1 MKRLFIAGAVSLV
14 AASAAAQ
21 VSGSVSI
28 WGRNGSLSINVP
40 TPVYVAPPVY
50 VQPPVY
56 VAPPV
61 YVQPPVYV
69 APQPS
74 LRQPWPNNRH
84 CLQHPYYDQYG
95 RLIGY
100 EFSCH

>member
-1 MKRLFIAGAVSLV
+1 MKRLFIACAVALV
-14 AASAAAQ
+14 ASSAAAQ

-28 WGRNGSLSINVP
+28 WGRDGSLSINVP
-40 TPVYVAPPVY
+40 APIYVNPPVY
-50 VQPPVY
+50 VS
-56 VAPPV
+56 PPV

-74 LRQPWPNNRH
+74 LRPWPNNRY
-84 CLQHPYYDQYG
+84 CIQHPYYDQFG

-100 EFSCH
+100 EVSCH

>member
-1 MKRLFIAGAVSLV
+1 MKRLFIAGAVALV
-14 AASAAAQ
+14 ASSAVAH

-40 TPVYVAPPVY
+40 T
-50 VQPPVY
+50 PVY

-84 CLQHPYYDQYG
+84 CLQHPYYDQFG

-100 EFSCH
+100 EVTCH

>member
-1 MKRLFIAGAVSLV
+1 MKRLFIACAVALV
-14 AASAAAQ
+14 ASSAAAQ

-40 TPVYVAPPVY
+40 T
-50 VQPPVY
+50 
-56 VAPPV
+56 PV

-84 CLQHPYYDQYG
+84 CLQHPYYDQFG

-100 EFSCH
+100 EVSCH

>member
-1 MKRLFIAGAVSLV
+1 MKRLFIAGAVALV
-14 AASAAAQ
+14 ASSAVAQ

-56 VAPPV
+56 VAP
-61 YVQPPVYV
+61 
-69 APQPS
+69 QPS
-74 LRQPWPNNRH
+74 LRQPWPNNRY
-84 CLQHPYYDQYG
+84 CMQHPYHDQYG

-100 EFSCH
+100 EVSCH

>member
-1 MKRLFIAGAVSLV
+1 MKRLFIAGVVALVSSSAV
-14 AASAAAQ
+14 AQ

-56 VAPPV
+56 VAP
-61 YVQPPVYV
+61 QP
-69 APQPS
+69 
-74 LRQPWPNNRH
+74 LRQPWPNNRY
-84 CLQHPYYDQYG
+84 CMQHPYHDQYG

-100 EFSCH
+100 EVSCH